1 MTGWRKFLGIFSA
14 LIIGFGT
21 TMPSY
26 AGITDSAILEVSP
39 PTTVKGK
46 EMTTIY
52 GGGIRWRIK
61 DETFRPFNVVPPS
74 IRSGCGGIDATFGA
88 FSYFNMEYLG
98 QFLQNVLSAAPVIAF
113 DLALHTLCPQCE
125 QLLKNL
131 TALANQ
137 INQISHSKCASIA
150 FATKAGEMLID
161 KALGRTDSS
170 GSSQQ
175 QSDAFK
181 TFNDFITN
189 LSGLVDQAR
198 QTIAQWCPGG
208 NCLAGLLLNKGE
220 PFSFVDMS
228 VKEMPP
234 TMASLLGISQDQLAL
249 LIRAYVGDVGVKPVD
264 KNNADG
270 AFQYIGP
277 AAHVENFVKDV
288 IGLTSQNGQPACGS
302 FDGTAPAYA
311 EVSLQSWNFNTSS
324 GQFEP
329 VPNGTIQIT
338 PLCYWVSQYTQSIKQ
353 KIVARQPL
361 SNEEYL
367 LLASMPAP
375 VITLVNVASV
385 DPGLLDVIFNK
396 MNIYMSAELAN
407 AYIRALM
414 RGVQKW
420 GSACMS
426 EPYVKKKPENAKAC
440 EMFLSNV
447 GRVARDT
454 FDVSVKYQKE
464 LAEAIQTANVAYN
477 LYSRL
482 LAQMSNNNLYGNL
495 MYSKMLGVVR

>member
-1 MTGWRKFLGIFSA
+1 MTGRRKFLGIFSA

-113 DLALHTLCPQCE
+113 DLALHALCPQCE

-150 FATKAGEMLID
+150 FATKVGEMIID
-161 KALGRTDSS
+161 KSLGRTNSS
-170 GSSQQ
+170 GGSQR

-208 NCLAGLLLNKGE
+208 NCLAGLLLNKRE

-234 TMASLLGISQDQLAL
+234 TMANLLGISQNQLAL
-249 LIRAYVGDVGVKPVD
+249 LIRAYVGDVGVKPPSG
-264 KNNADG
+264 KQNQDG
-270 AFQYIGP
+270 SFVLIEP
-277 AAHVENFVKDV
+277 VTHVENFVKDV

-302 FDGTAPAYA
+302 FGGTAPA
-311 EVSLQSWNFNTSS
+311 VVKVPLLSWNFNTSS
-324 GQFEP
+324 GQWESAQS
-329 VPNGTIQIT
+329 TIEIT

-353 KIVARQPL
+353 KIVTRQPL

-495 MYSKMLGVVR
+495 MYSKMLGVAR